1 MCSMAGGPNVGFSAS
16 GGSIYDQSFAGF
28 WARSETAIADSSSRS
43 TLASRSRVLEM
54 SSPVASAL
62 IGRLVEGVIGSGLQ
76 YMPMPNSDYFARYK
90 ELTSIIKRRLL
101 TASNMHLFD
110 DRGMWTLS
118 ELQEAAFY
126 NMVLSGDVFLLR
138 VKRKEGLSAWRLK
151 EEFCCQ
157 TPNFAQN
164 TSISP
169 AVRRLD
175 NGRYIV
181 DGIELS
187 KKHLAPVA
195 YWFTD
200 QPFGASKKYYR
211 VPAHDRFGL
220 PVVLHAKLVRRAD
233 QYRGVP
239 LLSPVIE
246 SVWSTAA
253 YSKAETQAAI
263 IEACMVFAVTTN
275 AYNKT
280 LDPLSAIPDMAL
292 DSKIVPDK
300 PSEDFSLDPFGM
312 QTNYFSGAVNAGNY
326 ISPGQSVHLSPGE
339 DIKSIDTKRPNSGFQ
354 TFLDSMIML
363 CGASLGIPKQI
374 LTQSF
379 DGTYSSS
386 KAATVQF
393 NRTVSRYRHP
403 FVEGVVKP
411 MFEQFCYDLLVQMGA
426 TDENRPVSESAKLLS
441 LESVWRSGEPPMVL
455 DPTKELEYYLKAC
468 EAGLI
473 SRDEVAQMLFGHDAV
488 GKEQENTNE
497 YGEEI

>member
-1 MCSMAGGPNVGFSAS
+1 MAGGPNVGFSAS

-28 WARSETAIADSSSRS
+28 WARSETAIADNNSRS
-43 TLASRSRVLEM
+43 TLASRSRVLEI

-76 YMPMPNSDYFARYK
+76 YMPMPQSDYFARYK
-90 ELTSIIKRRLL
+90 DLTDIVKRRLL
-101 TASNMHLFD
+101 MASNMHLFD

-126 NMVLSGDVFLLR
+126 NMVLSGDVFLIR
-138 VKRKEGLSAWRLK
+138 VQRKDGMSAWRLK

-157 TPNFAQN
+157 TPEFAQN

-169 AVRRLD
+169 AVCRLD
-175 NGRYIV
+175 NGHYVV
-181 DGIELS
+181 DGVELS
-187 KKHLAPVA
+187 KKHLAPIA

-200 QPFGASKKYYR
+200 QPFGATKKFYR
-211 VPAHDRFGL
+211 VPAHDRHGL
-220 PVVLHAKLVRRAD
+220 PIVLHAKLVRRAD

-239 LLSPVIE
+239 LLAPVIE

-280 LDPLSAIPDMAL
+280 LDPLSAIPGMAL
-292 DSKIVPDK
+292 DSKIVPDP

-312 QTNYFSGAVNAGNY
+312 RTNYLAGAVNAGNY

-393 NRTVSRYRHP
+393 NRTVSRYRKP
-403 FVEGVVKP
+403 FVEGVLKP
-411 MFEQFCYDLLVQMGA
+411 MFEQFCYDLLMALGA
-426 TDENRPVSESAKLLS
+426 SGVHRPVIESAKLLS

-455 DPTKELEYYLKAC
+455 DPTKELDYYLKAC
-468 EAGLI
+468 AAGLI

-488 GKEQENTNE
+488 KDDSEMSNE
-497 YGEEI
+497 EREEV

>member
-1 MCSMAGGPNVGFSAS
+1 MAGGQNVGFSAS

-28 WARSETAIADSSSRS
+28 WARSETAIADNGSRS

-76 YMPMPNSDYFARYK
+76 YMPLPQSDYFAKYK
-90 ELTSIIKRRLL
+90 ELTDIIKRRLL

-126 NMVLSGDVFLLR
+126 NMVLSGDVFLIR
-138 VKRKEGLSAWRLK
+138 VKRKDGVSAWRLK

-157 TPNFAQN
+157 TPDFAQV

-175 NGRYIV
+175 NGHYIV
-181 DGIELS
+181 EGIELS

-200 QPFGASKKYYR
+200 QPFGANKKYYR
-211 VPAHDRFGL
+211 VPAHDQLGL

-292 DSKIVPDK
+292 DSQITPEKTK

-312 QTNYFSGAVNAGNY
+312 QTNYLAGAVNAGNY
-326 ISPGQSVHLSPGE
+326 NSPGQSVHLSPGQ
-339 DIKSIDTKRPNSGFQ
+339 DKKSIDTKRPNSGFQ
-354 TFLDSMIML
+354 AFLDSMIML

-393 NRTVSRYRHP
+393 NRTVSRYRKP
-403 FVEGVVKP
+403 FVEGILKP
-411 MFEQFCYDLLVQMGA
+411 MFEQFCYDLLTQMGA
-426 TDENRPVSESAKLLS
+426 TGVQRPVTEIAKLLS

-455 DPTKELEYYLKAC
+455 DPTKELDYYLKAC

-488 GKEQENTNE
+488 KDDQEMTDA
-497 YGEEI
+497 GQEEI